1 MLMFYLLNKVVNQR
15 HTQIECP
22 AGLHRFQFCQC
33 LYELQLIL
41 FRNLKKYKWF
51 IFVYNALHMM

>member
-15 HTQIECP
+15 HTQIDCP

-41 FRNLKKYKWF
+41 FRNLKK
-51 IFVYNALHMM
+51 IQVVYNALHMI